1 MCQTISHLSPT
12 SSQVLLLCVFSDILG
27 VTVRRTFIIPDPNLA
42 RQCTLLWQY
51 EGGGSLRNSLKGNVT
66 WKLQQSVLTNAS
78 LTRKCALQKVT
89 TEKRSFFFFHEIS
102 HCSVFDKCFFWY
114 VKSNSLFAL
123 NSYTKSNTLISKIQF
138 NALLQRAA
146 KTLQVLPGNKK
157 LRDSA
162 YKHGN
167 LNTWLY
173 TQQRCMAQ
181 NRIGREKVEDKRS
194 RFHIQE
200 TSYYLA
206 VMQQN
211 VYLSITCIGFSA
223 FKISISFQIT

>member
-1 MCQTISHLSPT
+1 MGIEPSHISWKSWFKRSQIKWEKFPHRIYLNKLQNCNQTHQWFVVFIVLILLMCQTISHLSPT

-102 HCSVFDKCFFWY
+102 HCSVFDKCFF
-114 VKSNSLFAL
+114 
-123 NSYTKSNTLISKIQF
+123 
-138 NALLQRAA
+138 
-146 KTLQVLPGNKK
+146 
-157 LRDSA
+157 D
-162 YKHGN
+162 
-167 LNTWLY
+167 
-173 TQQRCMAQ
+173 M
-181 NRIGREKVEDKRS
+181 
-194 RFHIQE
+194 
-200 TSYYLA
+200 
-206 VMQQN
+206 
-211 VYLSITCIGFSA
+211 
-223 FKISISFQIT
+223 